1 MNASI
6 IIPVRNGSATI
17 ADCLRALLKQDFDA
31 RYEIIVVDDGST
43 DDTASIVKR
52 FKGVKLIRQK
62 PSGPAI
68 ARNTGAKN
76 AKHEIVVFTDA
87 DCIPEKDWLKEM
99 LKPFANSKVAAV
111 QGAYKTRQRSLIAR
125 FVQTE
130 IEYRYNKMLRSKAI
144 DWIGSYSA
152 AYRKRI
158 FLREHGFNEKF
169 PKASGEDPE
178 LSYRLQKKGY
188 KLVFNPKAIVYHRH
202 PKSLIHYLRKKFQH
216 AYWRILLYR
225 MHKEKAVSDSYTP
238 QALKAQ
244 IGMLGL
250 AILFAILSPF
260 NNLFAFASLFALFLM
275 LLFMLPFTFF
285 ALKRDFLIGLIT
297 PAVLFL
303 RDAAFLFGLALGF
316 ISLYIRSNQVQ

>member
-17 ADCLRALLKQDFDA
+17 ADCLRALLNQKFSGS
-31 RYEIIVVDDGST
+31 YEIIVVDDGSA
-43 DDTASIVKR
+43 DNTAEIVKKFR
-52 FKGVKLIRQK
+52 SVKLIKQEPR
-62 PSGPAI
+62 GPAI

-76 AKHEIVVFTDA
+76 ARYEIVVFTDA

-99 LKPFANSKVAAV
+99 LKPFANPKVAAV
-111 QGAYKTRQRSLIAR
+111 QGAYRTRQRSLIAR

-130 IEYRYNKMLRSKAI
+130 IEYRYNKMLRSKTI

-158 FLREHGFNEKF
+158 FLREQGFSEKF

-202 PKSLIHYLRKKFQH
+202 PKSLMRYLRKKFQH

-225 MHKEKAVSDSYTP
+225 MHKEKMVSDSYTP

-244 IGMLGL
+244 IGMLAL

-260 NNLFAFASLFALFLM
+260 NSLFIQAFFAVLLLV

-303 RDAAFLFGLALGF
+303 RDAAFLFGLASGF
-316 ISLYIRSNQVQ
+316 ISLYIRSSQAL